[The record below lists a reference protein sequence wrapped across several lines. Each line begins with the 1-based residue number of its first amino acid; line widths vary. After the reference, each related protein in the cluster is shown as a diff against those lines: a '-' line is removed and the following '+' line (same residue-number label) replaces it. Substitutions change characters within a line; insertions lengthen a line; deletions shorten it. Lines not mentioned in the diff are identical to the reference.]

1 MTKFSIENFFHS
13 LLMGEAM
20 NDLKLVKPELLMLI
34 PVLNALGTILKKS
47 RFDNSNIPITLGIV
61 SICLCSMHSYAI
73 KKPQSWF
80 LFIYENISQGLLIAA
95 ASVYGHQIYCKS
107 SKNKKQS

>member
-1 MTKFSIENFFHS
+1 MEDI
-13 LLMGEAM
+13 
-20 NDLKLVKPELLMLI
+20 KLVKPELLMLV

-47 RFDNSNIPITLGIV
+47 RCRNNNIPMILGIV
-61 SICLCSMHSYAI
+61 SILLCSMHSYAVN
-73 KKPQSWF
+73 KPSSWV

-107 SKNKKQS
+107 NKNKKQS